1 MQPHDED
8 LELYLKKFQP
18 RTIRR
23 LDVRRQTGNS
33 WLRRMAAVVVF
44 AGIISLWYAQRKT
57 VKPPEKFTIQAV
69 RSIRNMPQT
78 HMSTPVLTKLALDDS
93 KAFDALLTNES
104 RTVLP
109 SMQGEQSALR
119 VLAND

>member
-1 MQPHDED
+1 MQQHDED
-8 LELYLKKFQP
+8 DLERYLKKFQP
-18 RTIRR
+18 RAIRQ
-23 LDVRRQTGNS
+23 LEVRRQTGNS
-33 WLRRMAAVVVF
+33 WLRRMAAVVVVF
-44 AGIISLWYAQRKT
+44 AGSISLWYAQRKT
-57 VKPPEKFTIQAV
+57 AKPPEKPTIQAV
-69 RSIRNMPQT
+69 RSITNI

-104 RTVLP
+104 QTVLP

>member
-8 LELYLKKFQP
+8 LELYLKKFKP

-57 VKPPEKFTIQAV
+57 AKPPEKPRIQA
-69 RSIRNMPQT
+69 IRNMPQT

>member
-1 MQPHDED
+1 MQQHDED
-8 LELYLKKFQP
+8 DLERYLKKFQP
-18 RTIRR
+18 RAIRQ
-23 LDVRRQTGNS
+23 LEVRRQTGNS
-33 WLRRMAAVVVF
+33 WLRRMAAAVVVL
-44 AGIISLWYAQRKT
+44 AGSISLWYAQRKT
-57 VKPPEKFTIQAV
+57 AKPPEKPTIQAV
-69 RSIRNMPQT
+69 RSITNI

-104 RTVLP
+104 QTVLP

>member
-1 MQPHDED
+1 MQQHDED
-8 LELYLKKFQP
+8 DLERYLKKFQP
-18 RTIRR
+18 RAIRQ
-23 LDVRRQTGNS
+23 LEVRRQTGNS
-33 WLRRMAAVVVF
+33 WLRRMAAVVVVF
-44 AGIISLWYAQRKT
+44 AGSISIWYAQRKT
-57 VKPPEKFTIQAV
+57 AKPPEKPTIQAV
-69 RSIRNMPQT
+69 RSITNI

-104 RTVLP
+104 QTVLP

>member
-1 MQPHDED
+1 MQQHDED
-8 LELYLKKFQP
+8 DLERYLKKFQP
-18 RTIRR
+18 RAIRQ
-23 LDVRRQTGNS
+23 LEVRRQTGNS
-33 WLRRMAAVVVF
+33 WLRRMAAVVVVF
-44 AGIISLWYAQRKT
+44 AGSISIWYAQRKT
-57 VKPPEKFTIQAV
+57 AKPPEKPTIQAV
-69 RSIRNMPQT
+69 RSITNI

-104 RTVLP
+104 QTELP